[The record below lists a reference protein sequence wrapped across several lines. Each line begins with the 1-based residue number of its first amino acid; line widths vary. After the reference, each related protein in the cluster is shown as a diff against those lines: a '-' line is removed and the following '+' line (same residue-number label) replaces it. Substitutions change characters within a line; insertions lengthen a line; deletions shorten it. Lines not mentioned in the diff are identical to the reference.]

1 MIDLGEPAM
10 KRLLLAPFLT
20 ASILAGF
27 AAAQTPP
34 AADRTLGEVT
44 SVNANQRTVVLKEDK
59 GSVISV
65 SIADK
70 TSLLRIPPGETD
82 LKKAVRIAFGDIG
95 VGDRLLGVGQRS
107 EAKLEARTIVVMNKA
122 DLAQKQQREQEEWQE
137 RGISGIV
144 ASSEPSLRTF
154 TTTVG
159 EKKYTV
165 VSTDR
170 TEYRRYA
177 ADSAKY
183 GESKESTF
191 RELKAGDQVRVLG
204 NKDEA
209 ALTVT
214 AERVVFGTFA
224 RVAGLINS
232 VNPETGEIK
241 LTDLISKK
249 PVTIQ
254 VTSRSNTR
262 RLPEAIATQLAQRL
276 RGGRGGAAPE
286 AAGRAGGPQ
295 APAGQSTDLSQ
306 FLDRLPAFSLA
317 DLKPGNAIILT
328 GSPQAGATL
337 ITAITIVSG
346 IEPIVTAGAASVQDL
361 IGGWNLGGGDSAEPQ

>member
-1 MIDLGEPAM
+1 MKCFPAVS
-10 KRLLLAPFLT
+10 FLT

-27 AAAQTPP
+27 AAAQTQP

-44 SVNANQRTVVLKEDK
+44 SVNADQRTVVLKEDK
-59 GSVISV
+59 GSVVSV
-65 SIADK
+65 SIGEK
-70 TSLLRIPPGETD
+70 TNLLRVPPGETD
-82 LKKAVRIAFGDIG
+82 LKKAARITFGDIG
-95 VGDRLLGVGQRS
+95 VGDRLLAVGQKS

-122 DLAQKQQREQEEWQE
+122 DLAEKQQREQDEWQK
-137 RGISGIV
+137 RGISGVV
-144 ASSEPSLRTF
+144 ASAEPTVGTF
-154 TTTVG
+154 TATVG
-159 EKKYTV
+159 AKKYKV
-165 VSTDR
+165 VSNDR

-177 ADSAKY
+177 VDSAKY
-183 GESKESTF
+183 SDSRESTF
-191 RELKAGDQVRVLG
+191 ADLKPGDQVRVLG
-204 NKDEA
+204 NKDAA

-224 RVAGLINS
+224 RVAGVINS
-232 VNPETGEIK
+232 VNAETGEIK

-254 VTSRSNTR
+254 VTPRSTTR
-262 RLPEAIATQLAQRL
+262 RLPEGIATQLAQRL

-295 APAGQSTDLSQ
+295 APVGQSTDLSQ
-306 FLDRLPAFSLA
+306 FLDRLPTVSIA
-317 DLKPGNAIILT
+317 DLKPGSAIILT
-328 GSPQAGATL
+328 GSPQATL

-346 IEPIVTAGAASVQDL
+346 IEPIVTAGTASVQDL